1 MKDVK
6 KIFRNVENQLRQAS
20 WFGEEWR
27 TFNRGPY
34 IQLYKSNWFNENNSG
49 IHFETFIE
57 TPQLKNKAFPV
68 LMHAE
73 EDCMHRAEF
82 VHQFLDLEKERIKAW
97 GGIRSMIKVIQF

>member
-1 MKDVK
+1 M
-6 KIFRNVENQLRQAS
+6 
-20 WFGEEWR
+20 
-27 TFNRGPY
+27 
-34 IQLYKSNWFNENNSG
+34 QLYKSNWFNENNSG

-82 VHQFLDLEKERIKAW
+82 VHRLLDLEKEALKPG

>member
-1 MKDVK
+1 MKYVK

-49 IHFETFIE
+49 NHFETFIE
-57 TPQLKNKAFPV
+57 TPQLQNKAFPV

-82 VHQFLDLEKERIKAW
+82 VHQFLDLEKESIKAW
-97 GGIRSMIKVIQF
+97 GGVFVP

>member
-73 EDCMHRAEF
+73 EDCMRQSLF
-82 VHQFLDLEKERIKAW
+82 IDFLIWRKNALKPG